1 MSIQKLLQS
10 LLQQRILVLDGAMG
24 TMIQKHKL
32 TEEDYRGERFKD
44 WHIFVQG
51 NNDLLSLTQ
60 PKIIQDIHRS
70 YLEVGADI
78 IETNTFN
85 ASRTSM
91 ADYEMQ
97 DLAYEINVESA
108 KLAKQACN
116 EFSTDDKPR
125 FVAGVI
131 GPTSRTCSLSPDV
144 NDPGFR
150 NVSFDELVGV
160 YSQSTRGLI
169 EGGADIILI
178 ETIFDTLNAK
188 AAIFAVQQVFEDDDV
203 ELSIMISGT
212 ITDAS
217 GRTLSGQMTEAFYNS
232 LRHANPISIGL
243 NCALGPDLLRQYVVE
258 MSRVADCFVS
268 AHPNAGLPNEF
279 GEYDLDASTMSKQ
292 VGEWAESGLINIL
305 GGCCGSTPEHIKAIA
320 DAIDGLAPRK
330 IPEILLE
337 CRLSGLEAF
346 NIGKDSLFV
355 NIGERANITGSAK
368 FKRLILNEEYEEA
381 LDICRTQ
388 VEEGAQV
395 VDINMDEGM
404 LDGKTA
410 MIRFINLIASEPDI
424 SKVPIMVDSSKW
436 DIIEA
441 GLKCIQGKSIVNSI
455 SLKEGKEN
463 FVKYAHLCKRYGAAI
478 IVMAF
483 DEAGQA
489 DTQARKIEICTNAY
503 HILVDEVNF
512 PPEDIIFDPN
522 IFAIATGIEKHNNY
536 GVDFIEATREI
547 KKNLPYSKVSGG
559 VSNVSFSFRGNNPV
573 REAIHSVFLYHA
585 VKAGMT
591 MGIVNAAQLVV
602 YDDIDPELK
611 KCVEDVVLNADEQAG
626 ERLVDIAAKFST
638 TGEQKDNKKDLEWR
652 TWTVEKR
659 LEHALVKG
667 ITKYIDKDTQETF
680 DKLGRPIL
688 VIEGPLMSGMNIVG
702 DLFGAGKMFLPQV
715 VKSARVMKKS
725 VAYLDPFLE
734 AEKEDCAST
743 SQGKILMATVKG
755 DVHDIGKNIVG
766 VVLSC
771 NNYEIIDLGVMVPTE
786 TILEAARKENVDIIG
801 LSGLITPS
809 LDEMVFVAKEMTRQG
824 FELPLMIGG
833 ATTSKAHTAVKI
845 EPEYNHGVFY
855 VQDASKS
862 VGVAS
867 SLLSEKLKPKLLA
880 DTQQE
885 YEIVRQRRANKGK
898 SKLISLEKAR
908 ANKPNISFNAI
919 VKPKKL
925 GIHIF
930 KDYDL
935 AEIFKFIDWVPF
947 FRTWELAG
955 KFPDIL
961 TDEVVGES
969 ASALFDDAKA
979 LFKKVIDG
987 KLLTANGVIGIFPA
1001 NSINEDIEL
1010 YDENNEVFMTL
1021 NHLRQQLDK
1030 KGNTP
1035 NSCLSDFI
1043 APKDS
1048 GIQDYMGAFAVTT
1061 GINIE
1066 PLISAFEADHDDY
1079 NSIMIKAVADRLAE
1093 AFTELMHFKLRTE
1106 LWGYSSEAF
1115 DNNQLIQEKFDGI
1128 RPAPGYPSCPEHS
1141 EKEKLWDL
1149 LDVEKNTGMTLTSSH
1164 AMLPTASVSGWY
1176 FANPDAKYFGVAK
1189 INQAQLENYA
1199 KRKGVSLE
1207 QAEKLLSSNL
1217 E

>member
-1 MSIQKLLQS
+1 MSTQKLLQS

-24 TMIQKHKL
+24 TMIQKYKL

-203 ELSIMISGT
+203 ELPIMISGT

-243 NCALGPDLLRQYVVE
+243 NCALGPDLLRQYVAE

-522 IFAIATGIEKHNNY
+522 IFAIATGIEEHNNY

-602 YDDIDPELK
+602 YDNIDPELK

-667 ITKYIDKDTQETF
+667 ITKYIDKDTQEAF

-979 LFKKVIDG
+979 LFKKVIDE

-1043 APKDS
+1043 APKDN